1 MKEQQPDRLDNINVE
16 RWTDTKSKPWQAGK
30 GMWSVGRS
38 WWNRENEDLENFRMF
53 VDKEQIVAYSVIK
66 EIGKHKNTNY
76 FLLHHRSVSFSNPRP
91 VSPQDC
97 TFSFPS
103 LS

>member
-1 MKEQQPDRLDNINVE
+1 
-16 RWTDTKSKPWQAGK
+16 
-30 GMWSVGRS
+30 
-38 WWNRENEDLENFRMF
+38 MF

-76 FLLHHRSVSFSNPRP
+76 FLLYRHPVLFSDPRP
-91 VSPQDC
+91 VSPQDF